1 MNLRSAAITVC
12 GMLLAVAAVLWLF
25 EREISG
31 PWFRLGLQ
39 PEITTA
45 LERSMDDQ
53 KRLARLEP
61 QRRDE
66 LRARFEATQ
75 TLLNHLRILEH
86 NRLRITRR
94 WELIVL
100 AAVGGVLAVAGGAH
114 LLRQGR
120 LDARLERL
128 RLALVALSAGEEDL
142 QIEDRGRD
150 TLGRIA
156 GMIEETSRAMA
167 RDRKRLA
174 YLKNLSVWQETAR
187 RHAHEMRTPLTAAR
201 LELARLQQLL
211 PAEGQEETRQAAAS
225 VGEEL
230 ERLGKFTQQFTS
242 FARLP
247 QPRPAVHDLG
257 PVVEEFVATF
267 AAAWPNLT
275 LRYEPP
281 GKPLPAALDRDL
293 LRQVLVNLCDN
304 SALAIRNIGDI
315 GEERGIVTLRPGETA
330 TGAVLD
336 VSDNGPGIP
345 PEIRPRVFEPYV
357 TTRRVGE
364 GMGLGLAI
372 SKKILLDHGGDL
384 EVLASSGAGT
394 TFRLSVP
401 RQPRPSRQ
409 GEEVAA

>member
-1 MNLRSAAITVC
+1 MNLRSAAVTVG
-12 GMLLAVAAVLWLF
+12 GMLLAAAAVLWLF
-25 EREISG
+25 ERQISG
-31 PWFRLGLQ
+31 PWFRLGLH
-39 PEITTA
+39 PEITAA
-45 LERSMDDQ
+45 LEGSMDDE
-53 KRLARLEP
+53 KRLARFEP

-66 LRARFEATQ
+66 YRARFEATQ
-75 TLLNHLRILEH
+75 SLLNHLRILEH
-86 NRLRITRR
+86 NRQRITRR

-100 AAVGGVLAVAGGAH
+100 AAVGGVLAMAGGAH

-120 LDARLERL
+120 QDARLERL

-201 LELARLQQLL
+201 LELSRLQQLL
-211 PAEGQEETRQAAAS
+211 PAEPAEGQEEMRQAALS

-242 FARLP
+242 FARLSL
-247 QPRPAVHDLG
+247 PRPAVHDLG
-257 PVVEEFVATF
+257 PVVEEFATTF

-281 GKPLPAALDRDL
+281 GKPLPAALDRDM

-304 SALAIRNIGDI
+304 SSLALRSSGDEA
-315 GEERGIVTLRPGETA
+315 GTVTLRPGEMEA
-330 TGAVLD
+330 GIALD
-336 VSDNGPGIP
+336 VSDDGPGIP
-345 PEIRPRVFEPYV
+345 PDIRSRVFEPYV

-394 TFRLSVP
+394 TFRLTLPHRREDVT
-401 RQPRPSRQ
+401 
-409 GEEVAA
+409 A

>member
-1 MNLRSAAITVC
+1 MNLRSAAVTVC
-12 GMLLAVAAVLWLF
+12 GMLLAAAAVLWLF
-25 EREISG
+25 ERQISAA
-31 PWFRLGLQ
+31 WFRLGVQ
-39 PEITTA
+39 PEITAT

-53 KRLARLEP
+53 KRLARFDP
-61 QRRDE
+61 QDRDDY
-66 LRARFEATQ
+66 RSRFEATQ
-75 TLLNHLRILEH
+75 TLLNRLRILEH
-86 NRLRITRR
+86 NRSQITRR

-100 AAVGGVLAVAGGAH
+100 AAVGGVLALAGGAH

-120 LDARLERL
+120 LDSRLERL

-142 QIEDRGRD
+142 QIDDRHRD
-150 TLGRIA
+150 TVGRIA

-201 LELARLQQLL
+201 LELSRLQQLL
-211 PAEGQEETRQAAAS
+211 GGEGNEETRQAALS

-275 LRYEPP
+275 LRYESP
-281 GKPLPAALDRDL
+281 GKPLPAALDRDM

-304 SALAIRNIGDI
+304 SSLALRAI
-315 GEERGIVTLRPGETA
+315 GEEGGTVTLRPGEDA
-330 TGAVLD
+330 GGIVLD

-345 PEIRPRVFEPYV
+345 PEVRSRVFEPYV

-394 TFRLSVP
+394 TFRLTVP
-401 RQPRPSRQ
+401 RQR
-409 GEEVAA
+409 EEAAA

>member
-1 MNLRSAAITVC
+1 
-12 GMLLAVAAVLWLF
+12 VLWLF
-25 EREISG
+25 ERQISAA
-31 PWFRLGLQ
+31 WFRLGVQ
-39 PEITTA
+39 PEITAT

-53 KRLARLEP
+53 KRLARLDP
-61 QRRDE
+61 QDRDDY
-66 LRARFEATQ
+66 RARFEATQ

-86 NRLRITRR
+86 NRQSITRR

-100 AAVGGVLAVAGGAH
+100 AAVGGVLALAGGAH

-142 QIEDRGRD
+142 QIDDRHRD
-150 TLGRIA
+150 TVGRIA

-201 LELARLQQLL
+201 LELSRLQQLL
-211 PAEGQEETRQAAAS
+211 ATEGAEGSEEARQAALS

-247 QPRPAVHDLG
+247 QPRPAMHDLG

-275 LRYEPP
+275 LRYESP
-281 GKPLPAALDRDL
+281 GRPLPAALDRDM

-304 SALAIRNIGDI
+304 SSLALRAI
-315 GEERGIVTLRPGETA
+315 GEEGGTVTLRPGETA
-330 TGAVLD
+330 GGIVLD

-394 TFRLSVP
+394 TFRLTVP
-401 RQPRPSRQ
+401 RQR
-409 GEEVAA
+409 EDVAA

>member
-1 MNLRSAAITVC
+1 MNLRSAAVTVG
-12 GMLLAVAAVLWLF
+12 GMLLAAAALLWLF
-25 EREISG
+25 EKQISG
-31 PWFRLGLQ
+31 PWFRLGLH
-39 PEITTA
+39 PEITDA
-45 LERSMDDQ
+45 LVQSEADQ
-53 KRLARLEP
+53 RTLAHLDP
-61 QRRDE
+61 ARRDVY
-66 LRARFEATQ
+66 RNRFESTVK
-75 TLLNHLRILEH
+75 LVNHLRILET
-86 NRLRITRR
+86 NRLEIIRR

-100 AAVGGVLAVAGGAH
+100 SAVGVVLAAAGGAH

-120 LDARLERL
+120 QDVRLERL

-201 LELARLQQLL
+201 LELSRLQQIL
-211 PAEGQEETRQAAAS
+211 PPEGQDEARQAAAS

-257 PVVEEFVATF
+257 PVVEEFVTTF
-267 AAAWPNLT
+267 AAAWPSLT
-275 LRYEPP
+275 LKYEPP
-281 GKPLPAALDRDL
+281 GKTLPAALDRDM
-293 LRQVLVNLCDN
+293 LRQVLVNLCEN
-304 SALAIRNIGDI
+304 SALALRTA
-315 GEERGIVTLRPGETA
+315 GEERGTVTLRPGETA
-330 TGAVLD
+330 SGIVLD
-336 VSDNGPGIP
+336 VADDGPGIS
-345 PEIRPRVFEPYV
+345 PEIRSRVFEPYV
-357 TTRRVGE
+357 TTRKVGE

-401 RQPRPSRQ
+401 RPR
-409 GEEVAA
+409 EEAAA